1 MTRMR
6 IAFSTSA
13 CPDWTIETV
22 AAKARAMQFD
32 GVEFRS
38 FGPGS
43 TEIACDPML
52 TEPRKIDRLFSGL
65 GLTPL
70 SIATSLSFDE
80 PIRPPVIGRAFFDQG
95 VHARKSKRFVVQ
107 ASRMDCPFVRVFAFQ
122 THGKESL
129 QTVSKRIVP
138 RLYHAVDG
146 CAKTGVRLLIENG
159 GSFRTAADLKPLVR
173 AADLDGLLA
182 VSYSVPVGK
191 AAGESLES
199 ALDLLGEKL
208 QIVKIKDFKDGVP
221 SIAGEGDQDVAGTLE
236 LLASRG
242 FRGWVVFEHDRLWM
256 PDAISP
262 ETALEPL
269 PRLFAEIMDR
279 RREPEAAHAVA

>member
-1 MTRMR
+1 MR

-13 CPDWTIETV
+13 CPEWTIETV

-52 TEPRKIDRLFSGL
+52 SEPRKIDRLFSGL

-70 SIATSLSFDE
+70 SISTSLSFDE
-80 PIRPPVIGRAFFDQG
+80 PIRPPVIGRVLKDQA
-95 VHARKSKRFVVQ
+95 VQARKSKRFVQ
-107 ASRMDCPFVRVFAFQ
+107 HASAMDCPFVRVFAFQ
-122 THGKESL
+122 THGKESAAAA
-129 QTVSKRIVP
+129 TKRIVP
-138 RLYHAVDG
+138 RLYMAVDG
-146 CAKTGVRLLIENG
+146 CAKTGVRLLLENG

-173 AADLDGLLA
+173 GADLDGLLA
-182 VSYSVPVGK
+182 VSYSVPVGR
-191 AAGESLES
+191 AAGESLE
-199 ALDLLGEKL
+199 AAMDLLGEKL
-208 QIVKIKDFKDGVP
+208 QIVKIKDFKDGAP
-221 SIAGEGDQDVAGTLE
+221 AIAGEGDQDVAGTLD
-236 LLASRG
+236 LLASRD
-242 FRGWVVFEHDRLWM
+242 FRGWVVYEHDRLWM

-269 PRLFAEIMDR
+269 PRLFADVLAR
-279 RREPEAAHAVA
+279 HREPEAAHAVA